1 MPEMRHSDGPA
12 AGCLVAMNDLVPE
25 LKNITDSFDDEGLE
39 YAVCGGLSMAIH
51 GFPRATLDIDILIR
65 PESLEKAFAIAKEL
79 GFDIHGLDI
88 SFKERAVEIRR
99 VSKII
104 GEYVLSLDLLLVTPQ
119 VEDVWETRQN
129 VDFQGSVLSVVS
141 RSGLLK
147 LKNLAGRPQDLADI
161 HRIENEED

>member
-1 MPEMRHSDGPA
+1 
-12 AGCLVAMNDLVPE
+12 
-25 LKNITDSFDDEGLE
+25 
-39 YAVCGGLSMAIH
+39 MAIH

-65 PESLEKAFAIAKEL
+65 PESLEKVLAIAKEL
-79 GFDIHGLDI
+79 GFDIRGLDI
-88 SFKERAVEIRR
+88 SFKDPAVEIRR

-104 GEYVLSLDLLLVTPQ
+104 DDDVLSLDLLLVTPQ

-141 RSGLLK
+141 RTGLLK
-147 LKNLAGRPQDLADI
+147 LKTLAGRPQDLADI

>member
-1 MPEMRHSDGPA
+1 MRCRDGSA
-12 AGCLVAMNDLVPE
+12 AGCFIAMNDLVPE
-25 LKNITDSFDDEGLE
+25 LKNIADALDEHGVE

-65 PESLEKAFAIAKEL
+65 PESLEKAFAIAKGL
-79 GFDIHGLDI
+79 GFDIQGLGI

-104 GEYVLSLDLLLVTPQ
+104 GEDVLSLDLLLVTPQ

-129 VDFQGSVLSVVS
+129 VAFQGSVLSVVS
-141 RSGLLK
+141 RSGLIK
-147 LKNLAGRPQDLADI
+147 LKNLAGRPQDLADV